1 VNGTTLALLAAYIAY
16 ALAMLVVY
24 GRQRRWSG
32 AFGWPLLVGGAA
44 LALGGAGDWFAW
56 GGLLWSC
63 VAAFGLLLIGSDVY
77 LTRLRRGRAGHIRND
92 A

>member
-1 VNGTTLALLAAYIAY
+1 MNGTTLLSVIYVAY
-16 ALAMLVVY
+16 ALGILVVY

-56 GGLLWSC
+56 VQFLSSTSFMVC
-63 VAAFGLLLIGSDVY
+63 
-77 LTRLRRGRAGHIRND
+77 RP
-92 A
+92 

>member
-1 VNGTTLALLAAYIAY
+1 VNATTLLVGAYIVYAAALL
-16 ALAMLVVY
+16 LVY

-63 VAAFGLLLIGSDVY
+63 VAAFGLLLIVSDVY
-77 LTRLRRGRAGHIRND
+77 LTRVRRGRVEDLH
-92 A
+92 